1 MFKQHSQLTLQQRV
15 SSSLKLMRSGR
26 EGMTQ
31 PHHTPTSL
39 PYLESVAMLR
49 YSLSVV
55 AELLTQLTVGRQQQY
70 THDALLLMEEAK
82 QCCFIPQLNEYEAGP
97 AVYLVKLLIRQYGQS
112 FLSRVCDHTELL
124 WVVPEHLRQT
134 DEVLHI
140 HYCVITVQS
149 HMYTHRIVRGWTG
162 LSSMILAILNF
173 ALHYWT
179 LLMVSK

>member
-1 MFKQHSQLTLQQRV
+1 
-15 SSSLKLMRSGR
+15 MRSGR

-39 PYLESVAMLR
+39 PYLEAVAMLR

-97 AVYLVKLLIRQYGQS
+97 AVYLVKLLIRQ
-112 FLSRVCDHTELL
+112 
-124 WVVPEHLRQT
+124 
-134 DEVLHI
+134 
-140 HYCVITVQS
+140 
-149 HMYTHRIVRGWTG
+149 
-162 LSSMILAILNF
+162 SS
-173 ALHYWT
+173 
-179 LLMVSK
+179 S